1 MSHCLSPWLATR
13 VSRAASTLECACR
26 NLLLSLICKNV
37 GSIVP
42 QISIHHQKIMSTLTA
57 TLVVLLCC
65 ASSACA
71 AAAVTVASVAPTPP
85 LQLREAFNERAK
97 AFLSDVVENDRSHDT
112 YAELTRLALG
122 KQGVTGAG
130 MQSSFAKMWARQ
142 VATARLLLLQC
153 SVL

>member
-1 MSHCLSPWLATR
+1 MSQHSSAVLSQLVVESNLQQRACLNR
-13 VSRAASTLECACR
+13 
-26 NLLLSLICKNV
+26 
-37 GSIVP
+37 VP
-42 QISIHHQKIMSTLTA
+42 QIWIHHQKIMSTLTA
-57 TLVVLLCC
+57 TLVVLLCL

-71 AAAVTVASVAPTPP
+71 AAATAASVAPTPP

-122 KQGVTGAG
+122 KEGVTGAG

-142 VATARLLLLQC
+142 VGHGAPVA
-153 SVL
+153 VA